1 MPHLNCFTD
10 FFSLIFQELS
20 PTSDTNLVRS
30 LMNLIDCF
38 MSDFADEVKVGERND
53 RETYSLLEV
62 GPFLFES
69 CNRKTSTAFPNAS

>member
-1 MPHLNCFTD
+1 MPNLFHRH
-10 FFSLIFQELS
+10 FSLTFQELS

-38 MSDFADEVKVGERND
+38 MDNFADEVKVRERND

-62 GPFLFES
+62 SPLPFES
-69 CNRKTSTAFPNAS
+69 